1 MDVAFYK
8 ESITPFFLLWEIFF
22 KTGHIH
28 ICQLRVVVDR
38 FKFFKII
45 FQLAKSIFLR
55 IQETKAPHWQT
66 EIWEAFNGGSE
77 LNSQWTYFGVKG
89 FSWAVKYLEAASW
102 RSGQQSPP
110 NSNHPTIAAP
120 QPFYHISP

>member
-8 ESITPFFLLWEIFF
+8 ETIAPFFLLWEIFF

-28 ICQLRVVVDR
+28 ICQLWVVVDR

-55 IQETKAPHWQT
+55 IQEAKAPHGQA
-66 EIWEAFNGGSE
+66 EIWEAFNGGS
-77 LNSQWTYFGVKG
+77 
-89 FSWAVKYLEAASW
+89 
-102 RSGQQSPP
+102 
-110 NSNHPTIAAP
+110 
-120 QPFYHISP
+120 